1 MLTDPEEYKS
11 FESELDLFSIH
22 VDHLPIWERIRFKVA
37 REIASQQGQ
46 GQPHTQ
52 REDGLKDYLRG
63 FSLWLKNAVHR
74 NPYLAGE
81 HDYLFAGHPR
91 RKLEEDGYWWDIYCD
106 PIHEK
111 EELDYVHME
120 MPHLLSHRSP
130 AKTNNLRYL
139 ELVEYGGT
147 IQRQIGLRQPS
158 IPDEVISRLR
168 EAEAE
173 IERRFDADID
183 LVSKVRHNLHVRNT
197 NLPLYERLLD
207 RVDPEVAIVVVSYG
221 RETFIEACKRKEIPV
236 VELQHGVIYD
246 THFGYAYPEDET
258 KVMFP
263 DYVLTWGEFWNEN
276 LRFPIPDER
285 VISVGYPYLEDRLN
299 QYDDVEPAKQL
310 LFISQGTIGRELSQF
325 ALKVHEDDRIE
336 HEVVYKLHPGEYDR
350 WEDEYPWLAESD
362 MRVIDE
368 SEPPLY
374 RLFAESSAQVGV
386 GSTAVYEGLC
396 FDLETFVFEADGAD
410 VLQPLVEDGA
420 ASMIE
425 DVDDLAGQMGSVDTS
440 QFDRERF
447 FKSDSVANILEE
459 LERIHDEHR
468 K

>member
-1 MLTDPEEYKS
+1 M
-11 FESELDLFSIH
+11 
-22 VDHLPIWERIRFKVA
+22 
-37 REIASQQGQ
+37 
-46 GQPHTQ
+46 
-52 REDGLKDYLRG
+52 
-63 FSLWLKNAVHR
+63 
-74 NPYLAGE
+74 
-81 HDYLFAGHPR
+81 
-91 RKLEEDGYWWDIYCD
+91 
-106 PIHEK
+106 
-111 EELDYVHME
+111 
-120 MPHLLSHRSP
+120 
-130 AKTNNLRYL
+130 
-139 ELVEYGGT
+139 
-147 IQRQIGLRQPS
+147 
-158 IPDEVISRLR
+158 ISRLR